1 MQSVAENITLA
12 VSIVGLVALFSGLLI
27 LVGSVSM
34 TRFQR
39 LHESAVFK
47 TLGATTRTLAT
58 MLAIEYAA
66 LGALAGLIGAAG
78 SLVLGWSFCRFVLG
92 IPWSPTPGI
101 IVPGVLLTSVV
112 VGALGV
118 GASLDVLR
126 RKPLG
131 ILRAE

>member
-1 MQSVAENITLA
+1 
-12 VSIVGLVALFSGLLI
+12 
-27 LVGSVSM
+27 M
-34 TRFQR
+34 TKFQR

-58 MLAIEYAA
+58 MLAIEYGA
-66 LGALAGLIGAAG
+66 LGALAGVIGAAG
-78 SLVLGWSFCRFVLG
+78 SLGLGWVVLPLRARHPVVADAG
-92 IPWSPTPGI
+92 HRRCQAS
-101 IVPGVLLTSVV
+101 LLTAVV

-131 ILRAE
+131 DPAGGMSRR

>member
-1 MQSVAENITLA
+1 
-12 VSIVGLVALFSGLLI
+12 
-27 LVGSVSM
+27 
-34 TRFQR
+34 
-39 LHESAVFK
+39 VFK
-47 TLGATTRTLAT
+47 TLGATTRILAT
-58 MLAIEYAA
+58 MLALEYSA

-78 SLVLGWSFCRFVLG
+78 SLAFGWAFCRLVLD
-92 IPWSPTPGI
+92 IPWSATPGI
-101 IVPGVLLTSVV
+101 VLPGVVLTSAL